1 MGLIFNYNA
10 GSQTYTIGAGSTHI
24 GILEIPDTV
33 GENEYPVVGIDNDA
47 FNGSTTLT
55 SVILGSNVTS
65 IGARA
70 FANCTNLVTV
80 DASLSNVRTM
90 GVQSFFNCANLVT
103 ASFPAFETSPPSVT
117 WAGQNFMNCSK
128 LTTVNLSNG
137 LIAINAQTFFF
148 CFVLNN
154 ITIPETVTSIGNK
167 AFDGCGSL
175 SSITIPSAVQNIG
188 DNVFNYCR
196 NLLSVNFSPNSTL
209 ISVGHQCFLFCSNLV
224 SVNFNSLTTLGSNA
238 FWYCG
243 KLETVT
249 LPNNLQSIPQW
260 AFEYCTSLKNFTFP
274 SALKSIGQKAFA
286 ATGIIAANIPNGVTY
301 IGEGAFQDCTGLI
314 TANIPTSITG
324 LGSRVFAGCS
334 NLISNMVFPEAI
346 TQIPDIIMQG
356 CAKASFTLPS
366 TLTRI
371 GNYSFLGMNAITS
384 VTLPN
389 SVTIIGHSAFAY
401 CFNLASINLNN
412 VTGIYNAT
420 FRNTKLT
427 SIDLSSITQINYE
440 SFQSCTALTSV
451 TIGSSCLSIEPIAF
465 LNCTNL
471 ANVTFLSPS
480 NLLSIKGSAF
490 SGCTKLTSLN
500 LPNSIT
506 TIDGSAFSSC
516 LLLSS
521 INIPPLIDKINSGV
535 FSNCKALKTITIP
548 SNIISILENAFQG
561 SGLENITMPASVNYL
576 GNYALSNCLS
586 LNSVSI
592 QNNNMV
598 FGKNI
603 FSGSTVA
610 NFTFGDFS
618 YSFAANKATI
628 KAYSGA
634 DEIVNI
640 PYSIFDTTILKIGDS
655 AFKNNAN
662 LKEINFTSP
671 IEAILD
677 NAFKN
682 CPNLSKI
689 TLPKSITSIG
699 NSAFYACSGLSERLN
714 LPKSLLS
721 IGNYAFYAC
730 NNITSLVLENKVNT
744 IGDYAFA
751 NCSALKLIYFYGNAP
766 TFGSNV
772 FANISSDKKFLR
784 YLARSGWDNVS
795 AQISPLSLILY
806 SLVKSSRITSTSGN
820 KKSFVFKTQDL
831 STINVFRNKS
841 YLFKSASNNL
851 LSQIF
856 DPSLFNDGSTI
867 AISDVSSPSNPFIKF
882 KKSSSNTWLNFD
894 SEANSDNYSIPNNSI
909 LFFSTFVSSI
919 AIGGGALIQKYPSG
933 KIKISA
939 SYPTDQDA
947 LNYVL
952 AVENIDGERL
962 EQKVKIAIENF
973 VVGCKNDGIWDSI
986 KESCLIGGART
997 LSAALLPLKGNAPT
1011 NINFVSS
1018 DYNRKTGITSRY
1030 GDLKSLK
1037 AGSKNLDYPRDNVHA
1052 AVYVTQPLDMWYS
1065 YFFIYALRSI
1075 DLRVSIDSF
1084 YFNLRNCN
1092 TFNSSLL
1099 AYWNSD
1105 WSIETFSGLVG
1116 TSKPNSL
1123 SIEGRING
1131 NSYTQ
1136 ILAPCTSSYWISRAY
1151 QQGDIYLFTNSPTSA
1166 NYYNYSPGT
1175 IGFYSL
1181 GENIDLAKL
1190 DNRLKIYFDAIDI
1203 GVEDE

>member
-10 GSQTYTIGAGSTHI
+10 SQQNYTIGVGSTVGGDGDLI
-24 GILEIPDTV
+24 IPERV
-33 GENEYPVVGIDNDA
+33 GENELPVVGIDNDA
-47 FNGSTTLT
+47 FKGDTTLT
-55 SVILGSNVTS
+55 RVTIGSNINY
-65 IGARA
+65 IGERA

-80 DASLSNVRTM
+80 DASNSNISFM
-90 GVQSFFNCANLVT
+90 GGQSFLNC
-103 ASFPAFETSPPSVT
+103 P
-117 WAGQNFMNCSK
+117 K
-128 LTTVNLSNG
+128 LTTVNISNG
-137 LIAINAQTFFF
+137 ITTINYETFSG
-148 CFVLNN
+148 CTLLNN
-154 ITIPETVTSIGNK
+154 VTIPETVTSIGAR
-167 AFDGCGSL
+167 AFASCNAL
-175 SSITIPSAVQNIG
+175 SSITIPSAVLTIG
-188 DNVFNYCR
+188 DNAFERCG
-196 NLLSVNFSPNSTL
+196 NLLSVNFGPNSNLTT
-209 ISVGHQCFLFCSNLV
+209 VGNYAFLLCAKLTSI
-224 SVNFNSLTTLGSNA
+224 NFNSAMPLTTLGSFA
-238 FWYCG
+238 FWLCYA
-243 KLETVT
+243 
-249 LPNNLQSIPQW
+249 LQSIILPDTLQVINSYTF
-260 AFEYCTSLKNFTFP
+260 ADNYQLKNVTFP
-274 SALKSIGQKAFA
+274 SGLKNIGNYAFGN
-286 ATGIIAANIPNGVTY
+286 TGILAANIPNGVTN
-301 IGEGAFQDCTGLI
+301 IGEGAFQGCSDLI
-314 TANIPTSITG
+314 TANIPTSITS
-324 LGSRVFAGCS
+324 LGSRVFSNCT
-334 NLISNMVFPEAI
+334 NLISNMVFPAAI
-346 TQIPDIIMQG
+346 TEIPDIIMNN

-366 TLTRI
+366 TLTRV

-389 SVTIIGHSAFAY
+389 SVTTLGHSAFAF
-401 CFNLASINLNN
+401 CSNLASINLNN
-412 VTGIYNAT
+412 IIGTGNAT

-440 SFQSCTALTSV
+440 NFNSCTALTSV
-451 TIGSSCLSIEPIAF
+451 TIGSLCLSIEPIAF
-465 LNCTNL
+465 YNCTNL

-490 SGCTKLTSLN
+490 SNCTKLTSLN

-506 TIDGSAFSSC
+506 TIDGYAFQNC

-521 INIPPLIDKINSGV
+521 INIPPLIDKINQAV
-535 FSNCKALKTITIP
+535 FYGCKALKTITIP
-548 SNIISILENAFQG
+548 SNIINIMEYAFYN
-561 SGLENITMPASVNYL
+561 SGLENITLPSSVKYL
-576 GNYALSNCLS
+576 GNYAFGYCLS
-586 LNSVSI
+586 LNSVTI
-592 QNNNMV
+592 QNNDMV

-603 FSGSTVA
+603 FSGATLA
-610 NFTFGDFS
+610 NFILGDFT
-618 YSFAANKATI
+618 YSFADNKVTI
-628 KAYSGA
+628 KAYTGT
-634 DEIVNI
+634 DEIINI
-640 PYSIFDTTILKIGDS
+640 PYSIFDTTIYKIGNS
-655 AFKNNAN
+655 AFKDNTN
-662 LKEINFTSP
+662 LKEINFSSP
-671 IEAILD
+671 IEAIFD

-682 CPNLSKI
+682 CINLSKI
-689 TLPKSITSIG
+689 NLPKSITSIG
-699 NSAFYACSGLSERLN
+699 NSAFYGCSGLSGELK
-714 LPKSLLS
+714 LPKELSS

-730 NNITSLVLENKVNT
+730 NNITSLILENRIST

-751 NCSALKLIYFYGNAP
+751 NCSILNLIYFYGNAP

-772 FANISSDKKFLR
+772 FSNISSGKLFLR

-856 DPSLFNDGSTI
+856 NPSLFSNGDTI
-867 AISDVSSPSNPFIKF
+867 IISDISSPNNPFIKF

-894 SEANSDNYSIPNNSI
+894 SEANSNNYSIPNNSI
-909 LFFSTFVSSI
+909 LLFNTFVSSI

-997 LSAALLPLKGNAPT
+997 LEGALLPLRGNSPT

-1037 AGSKNLDYPRDNVHA
+1037 AGSKNLDYPKDNVHA
-1052 AVYVTQPLDMWYS
+1052 AVYVTQPLDVWYDY
-1065 YFFIYALRSI
+1065 YFFSVKLDIASPGSSSNLKLNVLLEEFYF
-1075 DLRVSIDSF
+1075 DLRK
-1084 YFNLRNCN
+1084 C
-1092 TFNSSLL
+1092 TFGSTPT
-1099 AYWNSD
+1099 YWNSD
-1105 WSIETFSGLVG
+1105 WTTETFSGLVG
-1116 TSKPNSL
+1116 TSKPDSL
-1123 SIEGRING
+1123 SIQGRLNG
-1131 NSYTQ
+1131 NSYTK
-1136 ILAPCTSSYWISRAY
+1136 ILTPCTNSFLTSRAY
-1151 QQGDIYLFTNSPTSA
+1151 RQGDIYLLTNSPNSSF
-1166 NYYNYSPGT
+1166 YYNYSPGT

-1190 DNRLKIYFDAIDI
+1190 ENRLKIYFDAINI
-1203 GVEDE
+1203 GVED